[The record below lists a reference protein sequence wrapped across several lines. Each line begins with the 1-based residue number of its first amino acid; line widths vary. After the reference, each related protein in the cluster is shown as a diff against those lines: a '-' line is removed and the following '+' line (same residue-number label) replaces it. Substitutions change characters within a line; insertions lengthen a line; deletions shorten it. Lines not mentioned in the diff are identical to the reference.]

1 MRISAGT
8 DSFYPIT
15 LVSVT
20 SNGTAG
26 EEVRVGNPLRG
37 SAIAANN
44 QFAVCNTK
52 QGIMYLSLDPTF
64 DYLQNVE
71 QLNQVTLP
79 VSNDIEPDLQS
90 LDLTGAKTIF
100 WRNHVWLLLP
110 NESLLYGYDLL
121 RKLWQ
126 PPQIFSANALSI
138 IDGSLIL
145 HSNLRNESYTA
156 FVGTNDN
163 EKPIVYVMRA
173 MYFNG

>member
-79 VSNDIEPDLQS
+79 VSHEIEPDLQS
-90 LDLTGAKTIF
+90 LNLTGAKTIF

-110 NESLLYGYDLL
+110 EESLLYGYDLQ
-121 RKLWQ
+121 RRLWQ
-126 PPQIFSANALSI
+126 PPQTFSANALSI

-145 HSNLRNESYTA
+145 HSNLRNESFTA
-156 FVGTNDN
+156 F
-163 EKPIVYVMRA
+163 I
-173 MYFNG
+173 